1 MVNHYI
7 RHTSEHPFHWIDLI
21 EPTQSELA
29 ETAREYNLVE
39 QSVQDSVQPDHLPK
53 FERLKHYSFF
63 ILRYYDPINDEE
75 ADTVQELTNKVA
87 VFVGD
92 EFIISIHKA
101 QWDKLEE
108 LNTGVVRGESCRKP
122 EQLFNEIVK
131 QTLQSFDEPV
141 KKLTTAIEYLEENIF
156 LKNEKKPIY
165 QKLYFLKRKVD
176 VVRRIFLLTRDIID
190 YIDPKDASHPY
201 TRDIRDLFVKEQTLY
216 DSLSENFNH
225 LLNIYFNISAQKT
238 NETIRILT
246 IFSVFFL
253 PLTFIVGIYGMN
265 FKNMPELNWKWGY
278 HASYALMAVVT
289 LIIFLWFKRKK
300 WL

>member
-1 MVNHYI
+1 MVNDYLKH
-7 RHTSEHPFHWIDLI
+7 SSGHPFNWIDLDA
-21 EPTQSELA
+21 PTQSELA
-29 ETAREYNLVE
+29 EIARQYDLVE

-53 FERLKHYSFF
+53 FERLKNYTFF
-63 ILRYYDPINDEE
+63 IVRYYDPVNDEE
-75 ADTVQELTNKVA
+75 ADTVQELTNKIA
-87 VFVGD
+87 IFVGED
-92 EFIISIHKA
+92 FIITIHKTE
-101 QWDKLEE
+101 WDQLTA
-108 LNTGVVRGESCRKP
+108 LNTGMVRGEDCKKP
-122 EQLFNEIVK
+122 EHLFNEIVK
-131 QTLQSFDEPV
+131 QTLLSFDEPV
-141 KKLTTAIEYLEENIF
+141 KKLTSAIEYLEENVF
-156 LKNEKKPIY
+156 LRNEKKPIY

-190 YIDPKDASHPY
+190 HIDPKENSHPY

-265 FKNMPELNWKWGY
+265 FKYMPELEQKWGY
-278 HASYALMAVVT
+278 PASYGLMAVVI